1 MSIKCFIMVILMLL
15 PLNFV
20 HCVSD
25 VCAQDNPIVIAGD
38 MEKEGGYLAEI
49 TDTAFRRVGYDPEF
63 VFVPWARALLG
74 TIEIEYD
81 VLLAAYRTE
90 EREKVLLYSN
100 PIGRTDVILLKL
112 KTRDIHFSSIKDLR
126 PYRIGHIKGSKVNK
140 EFDEAEKE
148 YLEMDYVK
156 DAKYN
161 MKKLLAGR
169 IDLAVEK
176 KERIEQLLKTSFR
189 DYADRFEFI
198 TPPLQKNFFYNCI
211 SKKHGSSYKLIS
223 DFNRGLRMIQE
234 DGTLDAILERH
245 RGLARRLFEDRVNRF
260 SLIVQVQPKQPQ
272 VTLVGYQRN
281 TIRRGAG
288 REPGPAVETQFL

>member
-1 MSIKCFIMVILMLL
+1 MIILILL

-20 HCVSD
+20 QYVSD
-25 VCAQDNPIVIAGD
+25 VCAQDNPIVVAGD

-63 VFVPWARALLG
+63 VFVPWARALSG
-74 TIEIEYD
+74 AIETEYD
-81 VLLAAYRTE
+81 ILLAAYRTE

-100 PIGRTDVILLKL
+100 PIGTTDVILLKL
-112 KTRDIHFSSIKDLR
+112 KIRDIHFSNIEDLR
-126 PYRIGHIKGSKVNK
+126 PYRIGHIKGSKVSK

-156 DAKYN
+156 DAEYN

-176 KERIEQLLKTSFR
+176 RERIEQLLKTDFR
-189 DYADRFEFI
+189 DYADRFEII

-211 SKKHGSSYKLIS
+211 SKKHKSSYQIIS

-234 DGTLDAILERH
+234 DGTLNAILERH
-245 RGLARRLFEDRVNRF
+245 AAPSE
-260 SLIVQVQPKQPQ
+260 
-272 VTLVGYQRN
+272 
-281 TIRRGAG
+281 
-288 REPGPAVETQFL
+288 